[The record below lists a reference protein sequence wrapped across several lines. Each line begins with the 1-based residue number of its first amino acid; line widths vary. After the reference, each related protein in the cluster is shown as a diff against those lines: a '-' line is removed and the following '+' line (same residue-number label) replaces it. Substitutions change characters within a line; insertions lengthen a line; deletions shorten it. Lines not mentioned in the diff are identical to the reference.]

1 MRALTRFVAI
11 AVCVV
16 LPACA
21 SSGAN
26 TVMREQTF
34 VMVDN
39 QSVLDHTIYVIRGR
53 QRIRVGQASG
63 LSRTRLRLPNG
74 VMSGITTLRFFA
86 DPIGG
91 NRTPVSEEI
100 TVQEGDEVG
109 LRIPPT

>member
-11 AVCVV
+11 AVCVA

-26 TVMREQTF
+26 TVTREQTF
-34 VMVDN
+34 LMVDN
-39 QSVLDHTIYVIRGR
+39 QSVLDHTIYVIRGS
-53 QRIRVGQASG
+53 QRLRVGQATG

-74 VMSGITTLRFFA
+74 VMSGITTLRFIA

-109 LRIPPT
+109 LRIPPV